1 MVSAKVYNVC
11 HRRADKV
18 TGLSKGKYLKLDP
31 EYQRDVVW
39 DETRASALIASI
51 LRESHYNPL
60 QIL

>member
-1 MVSAKVYNVC
+1 MVVAKTYKVYH
-11 HRRADKV
+11 HRTDEA

-51 LRESHYNPL
+51 LRESHNKL
-60 QIL
+60 